1 MRVPKSLRT
10 LVSWQAGR
18 VATIGSRLTA
28 EHMPS
33 ESRAD
38 FAVLASLVEQGAL
51 SQADLGRI
59 LGLDRNNVN
68 GIVTRL
74 EAADL
79 IKRRTDP
86 DDRRRNIV
94 TVTASGR
101 AHFAMLQ
108 EHAAIVQSEL
118 LTGLTQAEQRQLV
131 ELLDRVLAAHPT
143 LPA

>member
-28 EHMPS
+28 EHMPA
-33 ESRAD
+33 ESRSD
-38 FAVLASLVEQGAL
+38 FAVLASLVEQGEL

-68 GIVTRL
+68 GIVIRL
-74 EAADL
+74 EAAEQ
-79 IKRRTDP
+79 IERRTDP
-86 DDRRRNIV
+86 SDRRRNIV
-94 TVTASGR
+94 TVTPRGR
-101 AHFAMLQ
+101 THFAALQ
-108 EHAAIVQSEL
+108 EHAGVVQDEL
-118 LTGLTQAEQRQLV
+118 LTGLNAADRQQLID
-131 ELLDRVLAAHPT
+131 LLDRVLAAHPT

>member
-1 MRVPKSLRT
+1 
-10 LVSWQAGR
+10 
-18 VATIGSRLTA
+18 
-28 EHMPS
+28 
-33 ESRAD
+33 
-38 FAVLASLVEQGAL
+38 VLASLVEQGAL

-108 EHAAIVQSEL
+108 EHAGIVQNEL

>member
-28 EHMPS
+28 EHMPA
-33 ESRAD
+33 ESRSD
-38 FAVLASLVEQGAL
+38 FAVLASLVEQGEL

-74 EAADL
+74 EAADQ
-79 IKRRTDP
+79 IQRRTDP
-86 DDRRRNIV
+86 SDRRRNIV
-94 TVTASGR
+94 TVTPTGR
-101 AHFAMLQ
+101 THFAALQ
-108 EHAAIVQSEL
+108 EHAGAVQNEL
-118 LTGLTQAEQRQLV
+118 LTGLNAAERQQLID
-131 ELLDRVLAAHPT
+131 LLDRVLAAHPA